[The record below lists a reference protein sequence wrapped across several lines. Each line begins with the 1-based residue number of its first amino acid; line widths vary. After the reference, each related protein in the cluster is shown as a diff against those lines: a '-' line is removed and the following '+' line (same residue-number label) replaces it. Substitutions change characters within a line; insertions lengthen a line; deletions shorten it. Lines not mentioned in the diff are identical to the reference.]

1 MSNIWNIFKMD
12 LRRLFTNVVNVI
24 VTLGLILLP
33 SLFALYNI
41 IACWDVFDNTGNV
54 KVAVAN
60 TDEGYQSDLV
70 LLRVNLGEQVVSQLR
85 ANDQIKWE
93 FVSEEEAVDGARAG
107 RYYAAVVI
115 PKSFSRDMLTFYDSD
130 VEHAQITYYSN
141 EKKNVIAPKVT
152 DQGASSVSYQVNEAF
167 AKALSEMS
175 LSIVKMMSNYLD
187 QAGAD
192 VRIVALASH
201 MDAVGDQLDG
211 ASEALGL
218 FGSFA
223 GATQHSLDASY
234 ALIATTQDSL
244 KDMSEASKGTLDG
257 ASDAVAAL
265 GSASESFK
273 SALDAS
279 AASYEKLAAS
289 ARNAADAVDGSTEQL
304 AQTMRDQAN
313 ALDAQIAAYRSMADS
328 LRALEQDLPAEQQ
341 GAIEAL
347 ARRLDAAVVLAQNI
361 QQQLD
366 EGAQSLDEART
377 KASADR
383 ANIEAAAEEAKNELE
398 GLSKQYDQEVKPML
412 EQLEQSTA
420 AAVSAFDTS
429 LNNIANADLSSLT
442 TDEPGSVRSQMEEA
456 FTQANATAQQL
467 QDAADKL
474 HSTALKLR
482 EAAQAGDSETLREIL
497 SADPETLASALS
509 APVGIEREAIFPS
522 QSFGASMS
530 PLYTT
535 LAIFI
540 GSLLIMVVVKP
551 RVSQREQDQLKD
563 PKPRQLFTGRFG
575 VCAVLSLAQ
584 TTLMALGSLFF
595 LQISVVHPLLFLLS
609 YWFAGLVFTFII
621 YALVVSFANL
631 GKAIAVLMLIVQVTG
646 CGGSYPLQ
654 ILPWF
659 VQAVSPWLPATHVVD
674 AMRAAMLGVYQ
685 NDYWIAM
692 GELALFLIP
701 AALLGYALRKPLERF
716 MQWYVHKVES
726 TNLIS

>member
-12 LRRLFTNVVNVI
+12 LRHLFANVVNVI

-70 LLRVNLGEQVVSQLR
+70 PLRVNLGEQVVSQLR

-115 PKSFSRDMLTFYDSD
+115 PKTFSRDMLTFYDSD

-175 LSIVKMMSNYLD
+175 LSIVKMMSTYLD

-192 VRIVALASH
+192 VRIIALATH
-201 MDAVGDQLDG
+201 MDVVGDQLDG
-211 ASEALGL
+211 TSEALEL
-218 FGSFA
+218 FGAFA
-223 GATQHSLDASY
+223 GATQRSLDASY
-234 ALIATTQDSL
+234 ALIATTQSSL
-244 KDMSEASKGTLDG
+244 KDMSEASQGAFEGT
-257 ASDAVAAL
+257 SEAVASL

-279 AASYEKLAAS
+279 AASYEKLVSS
-289 ARNAADAVDGSTEQL
+289 ARTAADVAEGSAEQL

-313 ALDAQIAAYRSMADS
+313 ALDSQIAAYRSMADS
-328 LRALEQDLPAEQQ
+328 LRAIEQDLPVEQQ
-341 GAIEAL
+341 GAVEAL
-347 ARRLDAAVVLAQNI
+347 ARRLDAAVVLAQNV
-361 QQQLD
+361 QQQLN
-366 EGAQSLDEART
+366 EGARSLDDARA
-377 KASADR
+377 KAASDR
-383 ANIEAAAEEAKNELE
+383 ADIEKAANEAKSELE
-398 GLSKQYDQEVKPML
+398 ALSKQYDEEVKPSL

-420 AAVSAFDTS
+420 AAVNAFDTS
-429 LNNIANADLSSLT
+429 LNKIADADLSGL
-442 TDEPGSVRSQMEEA
+442 TDEGPDSVRSQMGGA
-456 FTQANATAQQL
+456 FAQTNVTAQQL
-467 QDAADKL
+467 QDASGKL
-474 HSTALKLR
+474 HSTASKLR
-482 EAAQAGDSETLREIL
+482 EAAQAGDSAALQEIL

-509 APVGIEREAIFPS
+509 APVGIEREAVFPS
-522 QSFGASMS
+522 QSFGASMT

-551 RVSQREQDQLKD
+551 RISQRERDQLKD

-575 VCAVLSLAQ
+575 VCAVLSFAQ
-584 TTLMALGSLFF
+584 TTLMALGNLLF
-595 LQISVVHPLLFLLS
+595 LQISVAHPLLFLLS

-621 YALVVSFANL
+621 YALVVSLANL

-654 ILPWF
+654 IRPWF

-716 MQWYVHKVES
+716 MQWYVQKVES

>member
-12 LRRLFTNVVNVI
+12 LRHLFANVVNVI

-70 LLRVNLGEQVVSQLR
+70 PLRMNLGEQVVSQLR

-93 FVSEEEAVDGARAG
+93 FVSEDEAIDGARAG

-115 PKSFSRDMLTFYDSD
+115 PKTFSRDMLTFYDSD
-130 VEHAQITYYSN
+130 VDHAQITYYSN

-167 AKALSEMS
+167 AKTLSEMS
-175 LSIVKMMSNYLD
+175 LSIVKMMSSYLD

-192 VRIVALASH
+192 VRVVALATH
-201 MDAVGDQLDG
+201 MDAVADQLDG
-211 ASEALGL
+211 ASDALGL
-218 FGSFA
+218 FSAFA
-223 GATQHSLDASY
+223 HATQRSLDASY
-234 ALIATTQDSL
+234 SLIATTQDSL
-244 KDMSEASKGTLDG
+244 KSVTAASKGAFEGTTE
-257 ASDAVAAL
+257 AVATL
-265 GSASESFK
+265 GSASDSFK
-273 SALDAS
+273 EALDAS
-279 AASYEKLAAS
+279 ASSYEKLAS
-289 ARNAADAVDGSTEQL
+289 AAQNAATAVEGSSEQL
-304 AQTMRDQAN
+304 AQTMRDQAS
-313 ALDAQIAAYRSMADS
+313 ALDAQIAAYQTMADQ
-328 LRALEQDLPAEQQ
+328 LRALEQSLPAEQQ
-341 GAIEAL
+341 GVIEAL
-347 ARRLDAAVVLAQNI
+347 AQRMDAAVVLAKNI
-361 QQQLD
+361 QAHLND
-366 EGAQSLDEART
+366 AARSLDENREQA
-377 KASADR
+377 AADR
-383 ANIEAAAEEAKNELE
+383 AAVEAAATEAKEELE
-398 GLSKQYDQEVKPML
+398 ALSRQYDEEVKPL
-412 EQLEQSTA
+412 LDQLERSTTD
-420 AAVSAFDTS
+420 AVNAFDAG
-429 LNNIANADLSSLT
+429 LGKIENADLSSLT
-442 TDEPGSVRSQMEEA
+442 GEGEDSVRSQMEGA
-456 FTQANATAQQL
+456 FARADSTASQL
-467 QDAADKL
+467 RDAADKL
-474 HSTALKLR
+474 RTTAAKLR
-482 EAAQAGDSETLREIL
+482 EAAQAGDSVALQEIL
-497 SADPETLASALS
+497 SADPETIAGALA
-509 APVGIEREAIFPS
+509 APIGIDRQAIFPS

-540 GSLLIMVVVKP
+540 GSLLILVVVKP
-551 RVSQREQDQLKD
+551 RVSQREQERLKD

-575 VCAVLSLAQ
+575 VCALLSLAQ
-584 TTLMALGSLFF
+584 TTLMAFGSLFF
-595 LQISVVHPLLFLLS
+595 LQITVAHPFLFLLA

-659 VQAVSPWLPATHVVD
+659 VQAVSPWMPATHVVD
-674 AMRAAMLGVYQ
+674 AMRAAMLGIYQ

-701 AALLGYALRKPLERF
+701 AALLGYALRKPLARF